1 MNSTKTKR
9 SSNNRRKNIIKILVV
24 ILVLLFVVFIFKNI
38 IQPLNKVGDPV
49 SVLLI
54 GSDVDD
60 YREER
65 YGGTKPE
72 KTDSLMVATFNP
84 DKLQVVTT
92 SIPRDTAIDYAC
104 MDMRGK
110 VNEIY
115 AASGDINCLV
125 DSVSNFLNVPIDYYF
140 KVNMDQL
147 RQLIDKL
154 GPLEIKA
161 HAQDGYLEQLNVDNT
176 ENYEWVDGETYEMNS
191 DEALT
196 YARARH
202 DSEADYGRGIRQQ
215 QVLQALIGKILEEGL
230 SIDLIRDLL
239 EIVDTNFPIIV
250 MNKYVDYIQS
260 IDNLYKSLRSSEPL
274 KKDQINDTT
283 WDSLQKY
290 FKYNGDIKG
299 FPQYLKDNYTETE
312 IREYFL
318 KGYQFY
324 NETFNGYYITP
335 EDQLYEISNAL
346 RKNLGLKEEE
356 PNEMTKQ
363 FAVNSFGE
371 EKVFGQPSEPIYTDE
386 YQDMPEEGEVVENQ
400 DNVEPDEGEVEPE
413 EGGDSNTETD
423 GGDDLIPF
431 EEIDSDGDGLTD
443 REELEL
449 GTDPFLPDTDGDG
462 ILDGEDEDPLNNDND
477 DDEEDT
483 DDGDE
488 DKPKPHPQEI

>member
-1 MNSTKTKR
+1 MRSTTKKR
-9 SSNNRRKNIIKILVV
+9 SSRRKNIIKILLV

-38 IQPLNKVGDPV
+38 IKPLYKVGDPV

-54 GSDVDD
+54 GSDIDD

-125 DSVSNFLNVPIDYYF
+125 DSVAYFLNVPIDYYV

-176 ENYEWVDGETYEMNS
+176 ENYAWTDGEIYDMDS

-215 QVLQALIGKILEEGL
+215 QVLEALIGKILEEGL
-230 SIDLIRDLL
+230 SIELIRDLL
-239 EIVDTNFPIIV
+239 DIVDTNFPIIV

-274 KKDQINDTT
+274 KKDQLSDTT

-290 FKYNGDIKG
+290 FKYDGEIKD
-299 FPQYLKDNYTETE
+299 FPQYLKDNYNDEE

-318 KGYQFY
+318 TGYQFY
-324 NETFNGYYITP
+324 NETLNGYYITP
-335 EDQLYEISNAL
+335 DDQLYEISNAL

-356 PNEMTKQ
+356 PNEMIKQ
-363 FAVNSFGE
+363 FAVNSFGP
-371 EKVFGQPSEPIYTDE
+371 EKVFGQPSEPIYTEE
-386 YQDMPEEGEVVENQ
+386 YQEMPEEGEVIENQ
-400 DNVEPDEGEVEPE
+400 DNVETNEEDVEPLDPE
-413 EGGDSNTETD
+413 EPETD
-423 GGDDLIPF
+423 GGDDLLPF
-431 EEIDSDGDGLTD
+431 EELDSDGDGLTD
-443 REELEL
+443 LEELEL
-449 GTDPFLPDTDGDG
+449 GTDPFSPDTDGDG
-462 ILDGEDEDPLNNDND
+462 IPDGEDEDPLNNN
-477 DDEEDT
+477 EEDT
-483 DDGDE
+483 YDGDE
-488 DKPKPHPQEI
+488 DKPQPQPQDV